1 MSQPRDAEAPEP
13 LSTCVV
19 ESHLDQIEPVLAWFD
34 GLQLPG
40 VPPDLR
46 MQAQLA
52 LVEGFTNAV
61 RHAHAHLKVPP
72 AIRLSVALSAR
83 LFLLRILDHGR
94 PFDLE
99 AALQELE
106 QELIDGPEDPLA
118 RDAHWGFVMLL
129 KLRRDHGW
137 MIHYRPTDEGGNG
150 LTLSHALSA
159 ATAPPPPGGRSW

>member
-1 MSQPRDAEAPEP
+1 MSQPRDSEAPEP

-34 GLQLPG
+34 GLQLDA
-40 VPPDLR
+40 VPEDLR

-61 RHAHAHLKVPP
+61 RHAHAHLKAPP
-72 AIRLSVALSAR
+72 AIRLSVAVSAR
-83 LFLLRILDHGR
+83 LFRLRILDHGL

-106 QELIDGPEDPLA
+106 QELKDGATDPLA

-137 MIHYRPTDEGGNG
+137 TIHYRPTEHGGNG
-150 LTLSHALSA
+150 LTLSHALSDGA
-159 ATAPPPPGGRSW
+159 APPPAGGRSW